1 MREMP
6 ISQKDLIIHPRDG
19 AITTENSRSSTS
31 VLERETMASKTK
43 EDEMNAK
50 MVKVAPELASSYA
63 RYPLNGSRWLMPK
76 EKGPKGEPCFIASP
90 TDTGLKPDYVYG
102 SGRGGKGYYH
112 LLTRDA
118 YNILHPRVA
127 GQAPSGCC
135 ACSAE
140 SRKEVDDHDDVRR
153 LMYNR
158 QMATIPNDAV
168 GASDGLAAA
177 QQTAQDSLQY
187 DQNVQTGIGI
197 MQTAANFS
205 G

>member
-1 MREMP
+1 M
-6 ISQKDLIIHPRDG
+6 G
-19 AITTENSRSSTS
+19 A
-31 VLERETMASKTK
+31 KTK

-90 TDTGLKPDYVYG
+90 TDDGLKPDYVYG
-102 SGRGGKGYYH
+102 PGRAGKGYYS

-135 ACSAE
+135 AFSAE
-140 SRKEVDDHDDVRR
+140 SRKEADDHDDVRR

-168 GASDGLAAA
+168 GESDGLAASKQVA
-177 QQTAQDSLQY
+177 DGHFQVE
-187 DQNVQTGIGI
+187 QNVQFMVGQ
-197 MQTAANFS
+197 M
-205 G
+205 